1 MDKPEKRFMLLTI
14 EEAIKGNK
22 KFGKYPMGAVVVRN
36 GEVVASSCN
45 GLPENE
51 DPTAHA
57 EVLAIRGAAKKL
69 KTRYLDDCVLYTTNE
84 PCAMCAGAAVWA
96 NMRGIVFGASVKDL
110 EDFWKARREE
120 KTSRRNFVFLPC
132 EKIISKVRPKMF
144 LVKGFM
150 RKECLE
156 LFELYDKDLRR

>member
-1 MDKPEKRFMLLTI
+1 MYQPEKRFMLLAI
-14 EEAIKGNK
+14 EEAIKGNRNL
-22 KFGKYPMGAVVVRN
+22 GKYPIGAVVVKN
-36 GEVVASSCN
+36 SEVVASGCN

-57 EVLAIRGAAKKL
+57 EILAIREAAKKL

-84 PCAMCAGAAVWA
+84 PCAMCAGAVVWA

-110 EDFWKARREE
+110 ENFWKARRDE
-120 KTSRRNFVFLPC
+120 KTSKRNFVFLPC

-144 LVKGFM
+144 LVEKFM

-156 LFELYDKDLRR
+156 LFELYGKDLRR